1 MKSKERKNS
10 FKITTFW
17 KVSIFFFLFFVLFSF
32 TYWHYVN
39 QVFEKSFRK
48 ITEQEFLNNGRE
60 ISLSIENQL
69 ILKRV
74 RELQNLVDILQRRP
88 SRVTSIMEK
97 WLAGRKDIIS
107 VTLWKE
113 GQKWPVRII
122 QNGFWEKPEVKK
134 LNLENRQKLFSILF
148 KEISFPRSHQNSFIV
163 GPISSSDLLGY
174 PILSLEI
181 PFGEH
186 TRMKVL
192 EIKVGLEKIDS
203 LLKKLAHPEETL
215 AILNPSG
222 NVLFSSQINFTV
234 LHSNFDSKKILWE
247 GRNLLG
253 IFSFDHLPWSLYF
266 SKKTLF
272 TPIHTIPLGT
282 FLYPIAGMFFLL
294 ILSAIIL
301 AKWIDYPVNRLIKS
315 ARDIARGN
323 FVLRIPPQ
331 KNSDMDRLGRLINYM
346 AEEMSR
352 LQRLDIGD
360 IINEKNKTETILKN
374 IADGVIVTDTQDCIL
389 VTNSVAEKWFGL
401 TESETIYKPIRE
413 CIKNKPLISLL
424 QEVKD
429 NRLQSSVEFDFRVA
443 DTREKKVF
451 QAHAARVHDQEDRLI
466 GVVTVIRD
474 VTKEKE
480 IDRIKTELVSM
491 VAHELKSPLTSI
503 YGFSELLLD
512 SKLND
517 SQAREYA
524 KIILTEST
532 RLTNLVNKFLD
543 LSRLES
549 GRTELQM
556 NPFDL
561 RYLVEKIIETYKGE
575 AEKKDIKIITEIP
588 DTLPLALG
596 DQDMIE
602 QVLLNL
608 FSNAVK
614 YSPNRSKIGI
624 EAKDEDDKILVSV
637 IDNGYGIPKESLP
650 HVFDKFYRVVDSE
663 GTEEV
668 EGSGL
673 GLALAKEIVERHG
686 GTIKVNSRLGV
697 GSVFSFTVPKATSKQ
712 DSKFQANI

>member
-1 MKSKERKNS
+1 MKSGKRKKS
-10 FKITTFW
+10 FGTTTLW
-17 KVSIFFFLFFVLFSF
+17 RIGIFFFLFFVLFSF
-32 TYWHYVN
+32 TYWYYSN
-39 QVFEKSFRK
+39 QVFDKNFRK
-48 ITEQEFLNNGRE
+48 ITEEEFLNRGRE

-69 ILKRV
+69 VLKRA
-74 RELQNLVDILQRRP
+74 RELQNLADLLQGKS

-97 WLAGRKDIIS
+97 WLANRGEIIS
-107 VTLWKE
+107 VTLWTE
-113 GQKWPVRII
+113 GQKWPVRVI
-122 QNGFWEKPEVKK
+122 QTGFWKKPEVIK
-134 LNLENRQKLFSILF
+134 LNLESRQKLFSVLF
-148 KEISFPRSHQNSFIV
+148 KETPLPKNQQNSFIV

-174 PILSLEI
+174 PILSLGI
-181 PFGEH
+181 PFSDEK
-186 TRMKVL
+186 RMKVL
-192 EIKVGLEKIDS
+192 EIEIGLKKINR
-203 LLKKLAHPEETL
+203 LLKELVHPGEAL
-215 AILNPSG
+215 AILSPSG
-222 NVLFSSQINFTV
+222 NVLFSSGINFAI
-234 LHSNFDSKKILWE
+234 SQGEFDSKKILWD
-247 GRNLLG
+247 GKNIFG
-253 IFSFDHLPWSLYF
+253 KFSFDHLPWVLYF
-266 SKKTLF
+266 SKKTFF
-272 TPIHTIPLGT
+272 TPINTRSLQT
-282 FLYPIAGMFFLL
+282 FLYPIVGMVFLL

-315 ARDIARGN
+315 ARDIARGD
-323 FVLRIPPQ
+323 FALRISSQ
-331 KNSDMDRLGRLINYM
+331 KNSGMDRLGKLFNYM
-346 AEEMSR
+346 AKEMSR

-401 TESETIYKPIRE
+401 TESDTIHKPIRE
-413 CIKNKPLISLL
+413 CIKNQPLISLL

-429 NRLQSSVEFDFRVA
+429 GRLQSSVEFDFRVSE
-443 DTREKKVF
+443 TREKKVF
-451 QAHAARVHDQEDRLI
+451 QAHAARVHDQEDRLV

-512 SKLND
+512 SKLTD
-517 SQAREYA
+517 PQAREYA
-524 KIILTEST
+524 RIILTEST

-549 GRTELQM
+549 GRTEMQM

-561 RYLVEKIIETYKGE
+561 RYLVEKIVEIYKGE
-575 AEKKDIKIITEIP
+575 AEKKEIRIITEIP
-588 DTLPLALG
+588 DTLPLTLG

-614 YSPNRSKIGI
+614 YSPDRSKIGI
-624 EAKDEDDKILVSV
+624 EAKEEDDKILVSV

-650 HVFDKFYRVVDSE
+650 RVFDKFYRVVDSE

-673 GLALAKEIVERHG
+673 GLALAREIVERHG

-697 GSVFSFTVPKATSKQ
+697 GSVFSFTIPKA
-712 DSKFQANI
+712 DV